1 MCSSDFFL
9 GLLAILFPPLPVWV
23 KRGICSADSI
33 INITL
38 CIFGFIPGLIHAW
51 YIIMK
56 YPEQYDSYAVAQE
69 GHYTHGGHYYPAQ
82 PQGQHHPSYI
92 QPQPHHHS
100 QPQYNTFQ
108 HAQPNRTGGGL
119 VNAGARQPQKYTQ
132 HEQQTPPETPA
143 FGPGEGSS
151 GMQHGEP
158 PSYASVVKGDHKV
171 QTLD

>member
-56 YPEQYDSYAVAQE
+56 YPEQYDSFAVAQE
-69 GHYTHGGHYYPAQ
+69 GHSTHGGHYYPAQ
-82 PQGQHHPSYI
+82 PQGQHHPSY
-92 QPQPHHHS
+92 
-100 QPQYNTFQ
+100 
-108 HAQPNRTGGGL
+108 PNRTGGAL
-119 VNAGARQPQKYTQ
+119 VSAGARQPQKYSQ